1 MSRFCLRVILR
12 KTSILKWFLL
22 LNTLRATHLRSS
34 LSDFEDFLK
43 DHHLEKDKEF
53 IVRIHTDVDLD
64 SISSVYS
71 ESSDE
76 EKDTSR
82 RGHVS
87 CDQYFCTYLMFLLC
101 LPAGILAHRQIRR
114 IRAVRVTL
122 YAQPRRFKF
131 VTNFEVTC

>member
-1 MSRFCLRVILR
+1 M
-12 KTSILKWFLL
+12 
-22 LNTLRATHLRSS
+22 
-34 LSDFEDFLK
+34 
-43 DHHLEKDKEF
+43 
-53 IVRIHTDVDLD
+53 RIHTDVDLD

-122 YAQPRRFKF
+122 YAQPRRFNRYRRICTKEDANIFDSALSHTRRSDASEKKRRKDSRRLRCKF
-131 VTNFEVTC
+131 ACGQVSSPRLYRLSS